1 MKITQITIRNFRGI
15 KEQTIS
21 DIGEALVLIGKNNSG
36 KSAVLT
42 AIRAFWGDY
51 TPQPKDFY
59 RNSSSFEIMIT
70 FEISDEYFLYFF
82 NDSKVGFQKLP
93 SAKGEYNNIKNGTQF
108 EEVEFDDFKRERSSI
123 LTSKPSNLL
132 KAV

>member
-1 MKITQITIRNFRGI
+1 MKITQITIKKFRGI

-51 TPQPKDFY
+51 TPHNRKIFI
-59 RNSSSFEIMIT
+59 ET
-70 FEISDEYFLYFF
+70 A
-82 NDSKVGFQKLP
+82 V
-93 SAKGEYNNIKNGTQF
+93 
-108 EEVEFDDFKRERSSI
+108 
-123 LTSKPSNLL
+123 LL
-132 KAV
+132 KY